1 MKRLLGFT
9 RYVVLLGVAGS
20 LFSAAVLFLTGFLQ
34 VVTIASLGRQAIGHP
49 KELKL
54 LAIVIIQLADY
65 FLIATALYIVAVGL
79 YELFIGEVNLP
90 ERLGWLRITSL
101 EELKDRLTGVVVTVL
116 AVTFLGI
123 VTEWEGTEI
132 QPLGVAL
139 ALVILA
145 VGVYGWLSHGLSG
158 RR

>member
-1 MKRLLGFT
+1 MRRLLGFT
-9 RYVVLLGVAGS
+9 RYVVLLGVLGS
-20 LFSAAVLFLTGFLQ
+20 LCSAAILFLIGFLQ
-34 VVTIASLGRQAIGHP
+34 IVTIWDLGLQAIKNP

-54 LAIVIIQLADY
+54 LAIVTIHLADY

-79 YELFIGEVNLP
+79 YELFVGEVKLP
-90 ERLGWLRITSL
+90 EQLGWLKITSL

-123 VTEWEGTEI
+123 VTEWEGNEI